1 MRENR
6 RNREN
11 SLENIIDVQT
21 SRILKKGSFHNLAMF
36 FIYCSS
42 EFSATKRKQFAANLN
57 YFFMIFSIK
66 KVTENGKEEL

>member
-1 MRENR
+1 MRQNR

-21 SRILKKGSFHNLAMF
+21 SRILKKGSFHNLVMF
-36 FIYCSS
+36 FYCSS

-57 YFFMIFSIK
+57 YFFMTFPKK